1 MDEQHSTH
9 EMVRNLHNRFDT
21 LDEKLDQLAD
31 DHKEL
36 KIRVDG
42 VERDVTADKAALDK
56 HEAEACLREKA
67 LVSSHTLLR
76 NAFDKHAEEQDQ
88 FRQKLFWVLISVI
101 LMLLAGFGSTLL
113 TLFVKFGGLG

>member
-42 VERDVTADKAALDK
+42 VERDVLKDAANLER
-56 HEAEACLREKA
+56 HESEACLREKA
-67 LVSSHTLLR
+67 LVASHGLLR
-76 NAFDKHAEEQDQ
+76 SAFDKHAEEQEQ
-88 FRQKLFWVLISVI
+88 FRQKLFWLLISVI

-113 TLFVKFGGLG
+113 TLFVKFGGMG